1 MLGQLLDG
9 RYKVI
14 EDLAAGG
21 FAQTYLAEDTRLPGN
36 PRCVVKHFNPAI
48 SEPDF
53 LRKALELFKIE
64 AETLQKL
71 GKHDQIPQLFAY
83 FEENNEF
90 FLIQEFIEGH
100 PLTKELLPNGQLS
113 EARTIAL
120 IQDVLAILK
129 FVHDCDVIHRDIKPN
144 NLLRRHHDGKLV
156 LIDFGTVKQIHT
168 EVLRSNIRRSHITM
182 PIGTPGYMSIEQEQ
196 GNSCPNSD
204 IYALGMMALQAL
216 TGMHPSEFG
225 KDELGEVKWRLHTS
239 VSQEFGEIIDRMV
252 SYEPAIR
259 YQSVDRVLSDL
270 EKLSPQ
276 KPSFRL
282 LPAASPDPATR
293 SMPSPEIEISPK
305 SWWILGG
312 IGAAIVGAISIVN
325 LPKIFPSADP
335 SLTVSVAE
343 MPSPIRDRNNIN
355 YDRLRNLLKRKDWK
369 AADAETYELM
379 LTIAGKK
386 SQIDGTFHIDELQEF
401 SCADFLLIDR
411 LWGDESNHTLGFT
424 AQQKIYESR
433 GKDWGE
439 MAKEVGWRS
448 RSGSWLV
455 ASQYNKIATRWE
467 YRKGYSPNFQAP
479 PTGHLPVGIR
489 EGGRQNLDRNEYWQR
504 CLNKS
509 PIP

>member
-1 MLGQLLDG
+1 
-9 RYKVI
+9 
-14 EDLAAGG
+14 
-21 FAQTYLAEDTRLPGN
+21 
-36 PRCVVKHFNPAI
+36 
-48 SEPDF
+48 
-53 LRKALELFKIE
+53 
-64 AETLQKL
+64 
-71 GKHDQIPQLFAY
+71 
-83 FEENNEF
+83 
-90 FLIQEFIEGH
+90 
-100 PLTKELLPNGQLS
+100 
-113 EARTIAL
+113 
-120 IQDVLAILK
+120 
-129 FVHDCDVIHRDIKPN
+129 
-144 NLLRRHHDGKLV
+144 
-156 LIDFGTVKQIHT
+156 
-168 EVLRSNIRRSHITM
+168 
-182 PIGTPGYMSIEQEQ
+182 
-196 GNSCPNSD
+196 
-204 IYALGMMALQAL
+204 
-216 TGMHPSEFG
+216 
-225 KDELGEVKWRLHTS
+225 
-239 VSQEFGEIIDRMV
+239 
-252 SYEPAIR
+252 
-259 YQSVDRVLSDL
+259 
-270 EKLSPQ
+270 
-276 KPSFRL
+276 
-282 LPAASPDPATR
+282 
-293 SMPSPEIEISPK
+293 MPSPEIEISPK

-312 IGAAIVGAISIVN
+312 IGAVIVGAISIGN
-325 LPKIFPSADP
+325 LPKTPPSADP